1 MSLPALFRHF
11 RESWRRRP
19 PSEWRD
25 SSLRHSL
32 SHSHLIA
39 FSGERL
45 QFAAAIPVLPPTAIT
60 VAIAATSMP
69 VAAAIVAVI
78 TAAWRELSKDVAAI
92 GGQAVDE

>member
-25 SSLRHSL
+25 SSHPRFP

-45 QFAAAIPVLPPTAIT
+45 QFTAAIPVLPPTAIT
-60 VAIAATSMP
+60 VATVITSMP
-69 VAAAIVAVI
+69 VAAVVAVI
-78 TAAWRELSKDVAAI
+78 AAAWRELSKDAAAI
-92 GGQAVDE
+92 EGQAVGE

>member
-1 MSLPALFRHF
+1 MSHPALFRHF

-25 SSLRHSL
+25 SSHPRFP

-45 QFAAAIPVLPPTAIT
+45 QFTAAIPVLPPTAIT
-60 VAIAATSMP
+60 VATATTSMP
-69 VAAAIVAVI
+69 VTAAAVAVI
-78 TAAWRELSKDVAAI
+78 AAAWRELSKDAAAI
-92 GGQAVDE
+92 EGQAVGE